1 MIAKPYIRKEGL
13 DLAEKKTVYIAIS
26 ADIIHSGH
34 INVIQEGAK
43 LGDVIIGVLTDEAIA
58 TYKRLPLL
66 DFDTRSRILGSI
78 KGVVRTVKQDTL
90 SYADNIRALRP
101 DYVVHGDDWASGV
114 QSNIRREVIAL
125 LGEYGGQL
133 VEVPYTK
140 GLRVSEIE
148 ESLNSVYNTPDIRR
162 AKLRRMLRLK
172 PWVRVMEAS
181 NGLSGLIVEKTR
193 IEDEKTATLKEF
205 DAMWVSSLCDS
216 TFKGKP
222 DIELVDLTSRINTIN
237 EIMEVTTKPIILDG
251 DTGGK
256 LEHFSF
262 NVRTLERL
270 GVSAVI
276 IEDKT
281 GLKQNSLFG
290 TDARQELDDPH
301 EFAAKI
307 RAGKQA
313 QQTRDFMIFARLES
327 LIAGMGIDDAME
339 RAKIYL
345 EEGGADGIMI
355 HSREKDGSEIF
366 GFLRRFREYS
376 PDIPVILV
384 PTSYNQFTEEELHAA
399 GANIIIYANHL
410 LRSAYPAMASTAR
423 KILECS
429 RSKEVDDV
437 CLSIKEVLSLIP
449 NKN

>member
-1 MIAKPYIRKEGL
+1 MEER
-13 DLAEKKTVYIAIS
+13 KTVYIAVS
-26 ADIIHSGH
+26 ADIIHNGH
-34 INVIQEGAK
+34 INVINEGAK

-66 DFDTRSRILGSI
+66 DYDTRVNILSHI
-78 KGVVRTVKQDTL
+78 KGVVRTVRQDTL
-90 SYADNIRALRP
+90 SYAANIKALKP
-101 DYVVHGDDWASGV
+101 DYVVHGDDWKSGV
-114 QSNIRREVIAL
+114 QSNVRREVIEL
-125 LGEYGGQL
+125 LREYGGEL
-133 VEVPYTK
+133 VEIPYISGNSTEA
-140 GLRVSEIE
+140 LEQ
-148 ESLNSVYNTPDIRR
+148 SLTAIHNTPDIRR

-181 NGLSGLIVEKTR
+181 NGLSGLIVEHTR
-193 IEDEKTATLKEF
+193 IEDPDTATVREY

-256 LEHFSF
+256 PEHFSY

-290 TDARQELDDPH
+290 TEATQTLDDPH

-307 RAGKQA
+307 HVGKQA

-327 LIAGMGIDDAME
+327 LIAGAGIDDAMM

-366 GFLRRFREYS
+366 EFLRRFRAYS
-376 PDIPVILV
+376 PDVPVILV

-410 LRSAYPAMASTAR
+410 LRSAYPAMVHTAT

-429 RSKEVDDV
+429 RSKEVDDD
-437 CLSIKEVLSLIP
+437 CISIKEVLSILP
-449 NKN
+449 NKS

>member
-1 MIAKPYIRKEGL
+1 M
-13 DLAEKKTVYIAIS
+13 S

-34 INVIQEGAK
+34 INVINEGAK
-43 LGDVIIGVLTDEAIA
+43 LGDVIIGVLTDEAVA

-66 DFDTRSRILGSI
+66 DYDTRASILGSI
-78 KGVVRTVKQDTL
+78 KGVVRTVKQETL

-114 QSNIRREVIAL
+114 QSNIRREVIEL
-125 LGEYGGQL
+125 LSEYGGKL
-133 VEVPYTK
+133 VEIPYTK
-140 GLRVSEIE
+140 GVSTSQLEQ
-148 ESLNSVYNTPDIRR
+148 SLNSIHNTPDVRR
-162 AKLRRMLRLK
+162 AKLRRMLKIK

-181 NGLSGLIVEKTR
+181 NGLSGLIVENTR
-193 IEDEKTATLKEF
+193 IEDTETATVKEY

-237 EIMEVTTKPIILDG
+237 EIMEVTSKPIIP
-251 DTGGK
+251 
-256 LEHFSF
+256 
-262 NVRTLERL
+262 LERL

-290 TDARQELDDPH
+290 TEAKQVLDDPH
-301 EFAAKI
+301 EFAMKL

-327 LIAGMGIDDAME
+327 LIAGVGIDDAMH

-366 GFLRRFREYS
+366 EFLRRFREYS
-376 PDIPVILV
+376 PDVPVILV

-423 KILECS
+423 KILEYS
-429 RSKEVDDV
+429 RSKEVDEV
-437 CLSIKEVLSLIP
+437 CLSINEVLSLIP